1 MTKIFIGIKRHP
13 KRFLLAIVFG
23 YTILWSL
30 LEPIFAILDFKTKG
44 YNCFFLIGYILTSFI
59 IALVVVY
66 PKKKVKFGLTNTN
79 TKVEIIFG
87 DLFKT
92 DGHKVIS
99 ASEFF
104 DSKIGKPV
112 SPKSL
117 QGIFISS
124 ILGGHTNIFDS
135 AVNTQLAGQEI
146 GCVQRTD
153 GKTLQYDLG
162 TTITI
167 THDQSL
173 YFVFAFSKTDK
184 DCNSYCTPSLMLKS
198 LDGLWNKV
206 RIEGNGIDVNLP
218 LIGNGLS
225 RVGLPP
231 SQLLQLTLI
240 SLLKAV
246 KGRDLS
252 STIRI
257 VLTEDVFDKIDLEII
272 KNNWE

>member
-1 MTKIFIGIKRHP
+1 M
-13 KRFLLAIVFG
+13 
-23 YTILWSL
+23 
-30 LEPIFAILDFKTKG
+30 
-44 YNCFFLIGYILTSFI
+44 
-59 IALVVVY
+59 
-66 PKKKVKFGLTNTN
+66 
-79 TKVEIIFG
+79 
-87 DLFKT
+87 
-92 DGHKVIS
+92 
-99 ASEFF
+99 
-104 DSKIGKPV
+104 
-112 SPKSL
+112 

-124 ILGGHTNIFDS
+124 ILGGHTNIFDN

-146 GCVQRTD
+146 GTVQRTD
-153 GKTLQYDLG
+153 GKTLKYDLG
-162 TTITI
+162 STITI

-173 YFVFAFSKTDK
+173 YFVFALSNTDN
-184 DCNSYCTPSLMLKS
+184 DCNAYCTPSLMLKS

-225 RVGLPP
+225 RIGLPP

-246 KGRDLS
+246 KDRDLS